1 MKRRNIVY
9 SLCVLLALVLLFV
22 IVKPQSKTA
31 NCYQRKF
38 LENSD
43 FLTVINEN
51 TSALGYYYQAVRII
65 QDSNMADSNQPLEL
79 KLIDKEKVEK
89 VCSLLIS
96 GAKKKQLGSYQI
108 GMYQTL
114 FVVPNY
120 GELEI
125 LEIMSIAKVVEQFAR
140 DIIEHGIDV
149 ERALYLGKTCVAVG
163 IQFSDNDLQLVRL
176 LGIVFKEKGHAIL
189 KAYAEATGKEECL
202 ELAAQIRK
210 EIDKEI
216 ITVRRLKDP
225 GPSFWGL
232 FVECMRKEN

>member
-43 FLTVINEN
+43 FLTDINEN

-65 QDSNMADSNQPLEL
+65 QDSNMVDSNQPLEL

-216 ITVRRLKDP
+216 I
-225 GPSFWGL
+225 
-232 FVECMRKEN
+232 